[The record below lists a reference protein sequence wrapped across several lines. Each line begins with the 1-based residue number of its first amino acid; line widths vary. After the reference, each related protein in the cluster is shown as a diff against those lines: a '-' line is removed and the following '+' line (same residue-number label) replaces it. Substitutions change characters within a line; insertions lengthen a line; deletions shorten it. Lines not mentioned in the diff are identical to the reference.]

1 MILAAIDIG
10 TNSTRL
16 LIADYG
22 DGAFKTIEKLTEI
35 TRLGE
40 GVDEGRVL
48 LKEAMERTAQVA
60 INFAERA
67 RLKGASEI
75 SVIAT
80 SAVRDAK
87 NSREFKEMILEKS
100 GLKLKILSGQ
110 EEAAAAFTGATSAKG
125 DQEKSLVI
133 DIGGGSTELVFGRR
147 GEVTRAESFDFGSV
161 RLTEMFLK
169 SDPPLESEL
178 YAMVDYVNLL
188 AKELFEE
195 AKSWPSYL
203 AIGVA
208 GTITSISSISLKMER
223 YDPCLIDGHILTL
236 RETERIFNLLSK
248 MSIKERKSL
257 VGLDPKRAD
266 IIVAGV
272 GILCELMKGLCLSEL
287 VVSERDILDGI
298 IISMSRSILD

>member
-40 GVDEGRVL
+40 GVDERRVL
-48 LKEAMERTAQVA
+48 LKEAMERTAQVV
-60 INFAERA
+60 ISFAERA
-67 RLKGASEI
+67 RLKGASETL
-75 SVIAT
+75 VIAT

-87 NSREFKEMILEKS
+87 NSKEFKEMILKRS
-100 GLKLKILSGQ
+100 GLKLKVLSGQ
-110 EEAAAAFTGATSAKG
+110 EEAAAAFSGATSAGG

-133 DIGGGSTELVFGRR
+133 DIGGGSTELIFGRR
-147 GEVTRAESFDFGSV
+147 GEAVRAESFDFGSV

-178 YAMVDYVNLL
+178 HAMVDYVNLL

-195 AKSWPSYL
+195 AKSWTSYL

-208 GTITSISSISLKMER
+208 GTITTISSISLKMER
-223 YDPCLIDGHILTL
+223 YDPSLIDGHVLTQK
-236 RETERIFNLLSK
+236 ETERIFKLLSK
-248 MSIKERKSL
+248 MPIKERKGL

-266 IIVAGV
+266 IIVAGAA
-272 GILCELMKGLCLSEL
+272 ILCELMKGLCLSEL

-298 IISMSRSILD
+298 IISMSGSILD